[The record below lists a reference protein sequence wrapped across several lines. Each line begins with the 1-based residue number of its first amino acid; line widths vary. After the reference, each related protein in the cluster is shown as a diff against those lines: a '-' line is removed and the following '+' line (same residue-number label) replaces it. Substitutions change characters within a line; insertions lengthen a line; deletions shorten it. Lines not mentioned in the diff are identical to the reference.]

1 MSLSEKLSNWFNGVP
16 EEEYYEEVTDS
27 KQAVSTNTDVNRASE
42 PEKDNNRQVMSLMS
56 SKNNSTTVQREQK
69 IMVFDPSVFSDVKN
83 IGKMILNGRA
93 VIVNFRKMDEN
104 QIHRVIDFLSGLIFA
119 VNGDMQR
126 KIKQIIKQTI
136 KRMALGMVMN
146 ISANERRDNEVDLA
160 RYIK

>member
-126 KIKQIIKQTI
+126 IGEKIFLYTPKNFKIE
-136 KRMALGMVMN
+136 G
-146 ISANERRDNEVDLA
+146 DLSNLTG
-160 RYIK
+160 R

>member
-27 KQAVSTNTDVNRASE
+27 KQAVSTNTDVNRVSE
-42 PEKDNNRQVMSLMS
+42 SEKDNNRQVMSLMS

-126 KIKQIIKQTI
+126 IGEKIFLCTPKNFKIE
-136 KRMALGMVMN
+136 G
-146 ISANERRDNEVDLA
+146 DLSNLTG
-160 RYIK
+160 R

>member
-126 KIKQIIKQTI
+126 IGEKIFLCNPKNFKIE
-136 KRMALGMVMN
+136 G
-146 ISANERRDNEVDLA
+146 DLSNLTG
-160 RYIK
+160 R

>member
-27 KQAVSTNTDVNRASE
+27 KQAVSTNTDVNRAFE
-42 PEKDNNRQVMSLMS
+42 PEKDNSRQVMSLMS

-126 KIKQIIKQTI
+126 IGEKIFLCTPKNFKIE
-136 KRMALGMVMN
+136 G
-146 ISANERRDNEVDLA
+146 DLSNLTG
-160 RYIK
+160 R

>member
-104 QIHRVIDFLSGLIFA
+104 QIHRVIDFISGLIFA

-126 KIKQIIKQTI
+126 IGEKIFLCTPKNFKIE
-136 KRMALGMVMN
+136 G
-146 ISANERRDNEVDLA
+146 DLSNLTG
-160 RYIK
+160 R

>member
-27 KQAVSTNTDVNRASE
+27 KQAVSTNTDVTRASE
-42 PEKDNNRQVMSLMS
+42 LEKDNNRQVMSLMS

-126 KIKQIIKQTI
+126 IGEKIFLCTPKNFKIE
-136 KRMALGMVMN
+136 G
-146 ISANERRDNEVDLA
+146 DLSNLTG
-160 RYIK
+160 R

>member
-126 KIKQIIKQTI
+126 IGEKIFLCTSKNFKIE
-136 KRMALGMVMN
+136 G
-146 ISANERRDNEVDLA
+146 DLSNLTG
-160 RYIK
+160 R

>member
-27 KQAVSTNTDVNRASE
+27 KQAVSTNNDVNRASE
-42 PEKDNNRQVMSLMS
+42 PEKDNNKQVMSLMS

-126 KIKQIIKQTI
+126 IGEKIFLCTPKNFKIE
-136 KRMALGMVMN
+136 G
-146 ISANERRDNEVDLA
+146 DLSNLTG
-160 RYIK
+160 R

>member
-16 EEEYYEEVTDS
+16 AEEYYEEFTDS

-126 KIKQIIKQTI
+126 IGEKIFLCTPKNFKIE
-136 KRMALGMVMN
+136 G
-146 ISANERRDNEVDLA
+146 DLSNLTG
-160 RYIK
+160 R

>member
-126 KIKQIIKQTI
+126 IGEKMFLCTPKNFKIE
-136 KRMALGMVMN
+136 G
-146 ISANERRDNEVDLA
+146 DLSNLTG
-160 RYIK
+160 R

>member
-1 MSLSEKLSNWFNGVP
+1 MSLSEKLSNWFNGIP

-126 KIKQIIKQTI
+126 IGEKIFLCTPKNFKIE
-136 KRMALGMVMN
+136 G
-146 ISANERRDNEVDLA
+146 DLSNLTG
-160 RYIK
+160 R

>member
-119 VNGDMQR
+119 VDGDMQR
-126 KIKQIIKQTI
+126 IGEKIFLCTPKNFKIE
-136 KRMALGMVMN
+136 G
-146 ISANERRDNEVDLA
+146 DLSNLTG
-160 RYIK
+160 R

>member
-56 SKNNSTTVQREQK
+56 SKNNNTTVQREQK

-126 KIKQIIKQTI
+126 IGEKIFLCTPKNFKIE
-136 KRMALGMVMN
+136 G
-146 ISANERRDNEVDLA
+146 DLSNLTG
-160 RYIK
+160 R

>member
-93 VIVNFRKMDEN
+93 GIVNFRKMDEN

-126 KIKQIIKQTI
+126 IGEKIFLCTPKNFKIE
-136 KRMALGMVMN
+136 G
-146 ISANERRDNEVDLA
+146 DLSNLTG
-160 RYIK
+160 RWY

>member
-104 QIHRVIDFLSGLIFA
+104 QIHRVIDFLSGLF
-119 VNGDMQR
+119 
-126 KIKQIIKQTI
+126 
-136 KRMALGMVMN
+136 LLLMVTCK
-146 ISANERRDNEVDLA
+146 E
-160 RYIK
+160 

>member
-27 KQAVSTNTDVNRASE
+27 KQAVSANTDVNRASE

-126 KIKQIIKQTI
+126 IGEKIFLCTPKNFKIE
-136 KRMALGMVMN
+136 G
-146 ISANERRDNEVDLA
+146 DLSNLTG
-160 RYIK
+160 R

>member
-93 VIVNFRKMDEN
+93 VIVNFRKMD
-104 QIHRVIDFLSGLIFA
+104 RVIDFLSGLIFA

-126 KIKQIIKQTI
+126 IGEKIFLCTPKNFKIE
-136 KRMALGMVMN
+136 G
-146 ISANERRDNEVDLA
+146 DLSNLTG
-160 RYIK
+160 R

>member
-104 QIHRVIDFLSGLIFA
+104 QIHRVIDFLSGFIFA

-126 KIKQIIKQTI
+126 IGEKIFLCTPKNFKIE
-136 KRMALGMVMN
+136 G
-146 ISANERRDNEVDLA
+146 DLSNLTG
-160 RYIK
+160 R

>member
-1 MSLSEKLSNWFNGVP
+1 MSLSERLSNWFNGVP

-126 KIKQIIKQTI
+126 IGEKIFLCTPKNFKIE
-136 KRMALGMVMN
+136 G
-146 ISANERRDNEVDLA
+146 DLSNLTG
-160 RYIK
+160 R

>member
-56 SKNNSTTVQREQK
+56 SKNNSITVQREQK

-126 KIKQIIKQTI
+126 IGEKIFLCTPKNFKIE
-136 KRMALGMVMN
+136 G
-146 ISANERRDNEVDLA
+146 DLSNLTGS
-160 RYIK
+160 

>member
-1 MSLSEKLSNWFNGVP
+1 MSLSEKLSSWFNGVP

-126 KIKQIIKQTI
+126 IGEKIFLCTPKNFKIE
-136 KRMALGMVMN
+136 G
-146 ISANERRDNEVDLA
+146 DLSNLTG
-160 RYIK
+160 RWY

>member
-42 PEKDNNRQVMSLMS
+42 PEKDNNRQVMSLIS

-126 KIKQIIKQTI
+126 IGEKIFLCTPKNFKIE
-136 KRMALGMVMN
+136 G
-146 ISANERRDNEVDLA
+146 DLSNLTG
-160 RYIK
+160 R

>member
-69 IMVFDPSVFSDVKN
+69 IMVFDPSIFSDVKN

-126 KIKQIIKQTI
+126 IGEKIFLCTPKNFKIE
-136 KRMALGMVMN
+136 G
-146 ISANERRDNEVDLA
+146 DLSNLTG
-160 RYIK
+160 R

>member
-27 KQAVSTNTDVNRASE
+27 KQAVSTNTDVNRTSE

-126 KIKQIIKQTI
+126 IGEKIFLCTPKNFKIE
-136 KRMALGMVMN
+136 G
-146 ISANERRDNEVDLA
+146 DLSNLTG
-160 RYIK
+160 R

>member
-27 KQAVSTNTDVNRASE
+27 KQAVSTNTDVNRASV

-93 VIVNFRKMDEN
+93 VIVKNKKMDEN

-126 KIKQIIKQTI
+126 IGEKIFLCTPKNFKIE
-136 KRMALGMVMN
+136 G
-146 ISANERRDNEVDLA
+146 DLSNLTG
-160 RYIK
+160 R

>member
-27 KQAVSTNTDVNRASE
+27 KQAASTNTDVNRASE

-126 KIKQIIKQTI
+126 IGEKIFLCTPKNFKIE
-136 KRMALGMVMN
+136 G
-146 ISANERRDNEVDLA
+146 DLSNLTG
-160 RYIK
+160 R

>member
-126 KIKQIIKQTI
+126 IGEKIFLCTPKNVKIE
-136 KRMALGMVMN
+136 G
-146 ISANERRDNEVDLA
+146 DLSNLTG
-160 RYIK
+160 R

>member
-126 KIKQIIKQTI
+126 IGEKIFLCTPKHFKIE
-136 KRMALGMVMN
+136 G
-146 ISANERRDNEVDLA
+146 DLSNLTG
-160 RYIK
+160 R

>member
-27 KQAVSTNTDVNRASE
+27 KQAVSTNTDVTRASE
-42 PEKDNNRQVMSLMS
+42 SEKDNNRQVMSLMS

-126 KIKQIIKQTI
+126 IGEKIFLCTPKNFKIE
-136 KRMALGMVMN
+136 G
-146 ISANERRDNEVDLA
+146 DLSNLTG
-160 RYIK
+160 R

>member
-119 VNGDMQR
+119 VNSDMQR
-126 KIKQIIKQTI
+126 IGEKIFLCTPKNFKIE
-136 KRMALGMVMN
+136 G
-146 ISANERRDNEVDLA
+146 DLSNLTG
-160 RYIK
+160 R

>member
-1 MSLSEKLSNWFNGVP
+1 MEFQKKSI
-16 EEEYYEEVTDS
+16 TDS

-126 KIKQIIKQTI
+126 IGEKIFLCTPKNFKIE
-136 KRMALGMVMN
+136 G
-146 ISANERRDNEVDLA
+146 DLSNLTG
-160 RYIK
+160 R

>member
-1 MSLSEKLSNWFNGVP
+1 MSLSEKLSTWFNGVP

-126 KIKQIIKQTI
+126 IGEKIFLCTPKNFKIE
-136 KRMALGMVMN
+136 G
-146 ISANERRDNEVDLA
+146 DLSNLTG
-160 RYIK
+160 R

>member
-1 MSLSEKLSNWFNGVP
+1 MSLSEKQSNWFNGVP

-126 KIKQIIKQTI
+126 IGEKIFLCTPKNFKIE
-136 KRMALGMVMN
+136 G
-146 ISANERRDNEVDLA
+146 DLSNLTG
-160 RYIK
+160 R

>member
-27 KQAVSTNTDVNRASE
+27 KQVVSTNTDVNRASE

-93 VIVNFRKMDEN
+93 VIVNFRKMGEN

-126 KIKQIIKQTI
+126 IGEKIFLCTPKNFKIE
-136 KRMALGMVMN
+136 G
-146 ISANERRDNEVDLA
+146 DLSNLTG
-160 RYIK
+160 R

>member
-42 PEKDNNRQVMSLMS
+42 PEKDNNRQVMFLMS

-126 KIKQIIKQTI
+126 IGEKIFLCTPKNFKIE
-136 KRMALGMVMN
+136 G
-146 ISANERRDNEVDLA
+146 DLSNLTG
-160 RYIK
+160 R

>member
-93 VIVNFRKMDEN
+93 VIVNFRKMDKN

-126 KIKQIIKQTI
+126 IGEKIFLCTPKNFKIE
-136 KRMALGMVMN
+136 G
-146 ISANERRDNEVDLA
+146 DLSNLTG
-160 RYIK
+160 R

>member
-27 KQAVSTNTDVNRASE
+27 KQAVSNNTDVNRASE

-126 KIKQIIKQTI
+126 IGEKIFLCTPKNFKIE
-136 KRMALGMVMN
+136 G
-146 ISANERRDNEVDLA
+146 DLSNLTG
-160 RYIK
+160 R

>member
-104 QIHRVIDFLSGLIFA
+104 QIHRVIDFLFGLNFCC
-119 VNGDMQR
+119 
-126 KIKQIIKQTI
+126 
-136 KRMALGMVMN
+136 
-146 ISANERRDNEVDLA
+146 
-160 RYIK
+160 

>member
-119 VNGDMQR
+119 VNGDMQ
-126 KIKQIIKQTI
+126 KIGEKIFLCTPKNFKIE
-136 KRMALGMVMN
+136 G
-146 ISANERRDNEVDLA
+146 DLSNLTG
-160 RYIK
+160 R

>member
-1 MSLSEKLSNWFNGVP
+1 
-16 EEEYYEEVTDS
+16 
-27 KQAVSTNTDVNRASE
+27 
-42 PEKDNNRQVMSLMS
+42 MS

-104 QIHRVIDFLSGLIFA
+104 QIHRVIDFLSCLIFA

-126 KIKQIIKQTI
+126 IGEKIFLCTPKNFKIE
-136 KRMALGMVMN
+136 G
-146 ISANERRDNEVDLA
+146 DLSNLTG
-160 RYIK
+160 R